1 MARERQPQLN
11 QMYSVTD
18 NPRGHGL
25 RLSVAIVE
33 DNPFHLQ
40 RYRDNIARDPAL
52 VLVGEFTG
60 AAQAQAA
67 LASLAPDVV
76 LVDLG
81 LPDGSGF
88 DVIRHVR
95 KVSPHSAIM
104 VVSVFGGER
113 NLFDAIE
120 AGATGYLLKDSVAAD
135 FTANIHALQKGES
148 PISPA
153 LARLLLKRLGPAPAP
168 APGTSATAQA
178 VKSPLA
184 ADGAVDSP
192 LSRRE
197 TTILE
202 AIARGRSLPEIGE
215 ELHIS
220 PLTVKTHVRNIYRKL
235 EARSRQHAV
244 YLAQQRG
251 LLAP

>member
-1 MARERQPQLN
+1 MVDHMQSNL
-11 QMYSVTD
+11 D
-18 NPRGHGL
+18 KLRGNRL
-25 RLSVAIVE
+25 RVSVAIVE

-40 RYRDNIARDPAL
+40 RYRDNIALDPAL
-52 VLVGEFTG
+52 VLVGEYMG
-60 AAQAQAA
+60 AAEATAA
-67 LASLAPDVV
+67 MASVAPDVV

-95 KVSPHSAIM
+95 KVSPRSAIM
-104 VVSVFGGER
+104 VVSVFGGES
-113 NLFDAIE
+113 NLFEAIE

-135 FTANIHALQKGES
+135 FTANIHALQAGES

-153 LARLLLKRLGPAPAP
+153 LARLLLKRLGPVPAP
-168 APGTSATAQA
+168 DRPATVEAG
-178 VKSPLA
+178 KDRPT
-184 ADGAVDSP
+184 ADRASESP

-202 AIARGRSLPEIGE
+202 AIARGHSLAEIGD

-251 LLAP
+251 LLPP